1 MTALQHLLDEERPE
15 RPSSDVDAPEISAT
29 DIAVIGMAGRYPG
42 SPDLDSLW
50 DNVIARRDV
59 IRDLDDAALRALA
72 VPASLLSRSDLVRA
86 GGQLEDVDCFDADQ
100 FGIDL
105 AELALMDPQH
115 RIFLEIVES
124 ALQNAGLGVRDPAVV
139 VGVFAAA
146 GPNRHHLEELLPLLR
161 HIDTS
166 WDTLLPTGIG
176 ADHMVSRV
184 AYKLGLDG
192 PAMAVAATCAG
203 SLAAVCTAATALID
217 LQCDVAV
224 AGGVHLTSPRY
235 LRRGPGTTSADGRCR
250 ALSADADGAGMS
262 SGAGVVVLKRHQDA
276 VDDGDPVLAVI
287 RGYAMTNDGA
297 ARAGF
302 AAPGIAGQQAAVDQ
316 AQAAA
321 QVGPGEI
328 GAVFCH
334 ALGTPLGDAIEVGAL
349 RRVWA
354 SADRPARTALVAPK
368 THLGN
373 LDVASGIA
381 ALHLAILAARAG
393 TVPGNL
399 HFSTPGA
406 LLELDGSG
414 LTAQAGDAAW
424 PSDLRR
430 LAGVSSFGVGG
441 TNVHLV
447 IEASAQPTDEE
458 SAAAVLDEP
467 VPLLLSTRTAA
478 DLRLFAGRLAEH
490 LERHRPAL
498 PAVSRTLL
506 TGRRVHACTHVV
518 WSRSVDEA
526 VAQLRAVANDP
537 VPALD
542 HTLPTMPAQSAGPQR
557 VPLPAHP
564 YRRIR
569 IPGPTSVLQPLI
581 DAGGAA

>member
-1 MTALQHLLDEERPE
+1 MTSLLHHLDEERPE
-15 RPSSDVDAPEISAT
+15 SPSSDVGAPEISAT

-59 IRDLDDAALRALA
+59 IRDLDDTALRALA

-105 AELALMDPQH
+105 DELALMDPQH
-115 RIFLEIVES
+115 RVFLEIVES
-124 ALQNAGLGVRDPAVV
+124 ALQNAGLGVRDPASV

-146 GPNRHHLEELLPLLR
+146 GPNRHHHEALLPQLQR
-161 HIDTS
+161 IDAS

-321 QVGPGEI
+321 QVGPAEI

-354 SADRPARTALVAPK
+354 SAARPARTALVAPK

-424 PSDLRR
+424 PSDRRR

-447 IEASAQPTDEE
+447 IEASAQPADEE
-458 SAAAVLDEP
+458 SAAVLDEP
-467 VPLLLSTRTAA
+467 LPLLLSTRTAA

-498 PAVSRTLL
+498 TAVSDTLL

-526 VAQLRAVANDP
+526 VTQLQAVANDP
-537 VPALD
+537 APALD
-542 HTLPTMPAQSAGPQR
+542 HALPTPLQSAGTMR

-564 YRRIR
+564 FRRIR
-569 IPGPTSVLQPLI
+569 IPGPASVLQPLI